1 MDYNG
6 KIVLNDKEYDYIIKD
21 YEMII
26 IDSKNDILRK
36 NKLDTITGKWIDAT
50 AEYDLKLKLLL
61 SYKFSDSNSL
71 KLNVEACLMMHDFE
85 YEKDKS
91 DEVHK
96 ITIRSNALDYF
107 YRPNDTYIK
116 EVSEVIGSFQSTED
130 KRSYSPKKYK
140 ISFNKKEYNVFFG
153 VNSYLQV
160 WEKFM
165 FDVFSSMNFYCDEE
179 IQIDE
184 LLELV
189 HIAKKFLSFI
199 SNSRKVYIDEILINA
214 TIGDEQYRCGK
225 FYINQS
231 LNKNIES
238 REVISYEN
246 IKNNIPQIFDEII
259 EDNICFI
266 SLFQYEENVINTID
280 IMNICAAFESQ
291 FNITYKNYKD
301 KNLKK
306 VKKDILEAIENM
318 KVNYSKIEDEYYNN
332 IYNCIKFY
340 KDTLKSKL
348 EYALLQFEK
357 LYETTKDPAR
367 IGYDFTDD
375 YKEMPNRI
383 KQARNDLDHGN
394 NAKVTYKELRDTQL
408 LRAIVYMMILKKAG
422 VKDEI
427 IMRCIRKF
435 TRLGV

>member
-184 LLELV
+184 
-189 HIAKKFLSFI
+189 II
-199 SNSRKVYIDEILINA
+199 SMFNQVLI
-214 TIGDEQYRCGK
+214 I
-225 FYINQS
+225 
-231 LNKNIES
+231 
-238 REVISYEN
+238 
-246 IKNNIPQIFDEII
+246 
-259 EDNICFI
+259 
-266 SLFQYEENVINTID
+266 
-280 IMNICAAFESQ
+280 
-291 FNITYKNYKD
+291 
-301 KNLKK
+301 
-306 VKKDILEAIENM
+306 
-318 KVNYSKIEDEYYNN
+318 
-332 IYNCIKFY
+332 
-340 KDTLKSKL
+340 
-348 EYALLQFEK
+348 
-357 LYETTKDPAR
+357 
-367 IGYDFTDD
+367 
-375 YKEMPNRI
+375 
-383 KQARNDLDHGN
+383 
-394 NAKVTYKELRDTQL
+394 
-408 LRAIVYMMILKKAG
+408 
-422 VKDEI
+422 
-427 IMRCIRKF
+427 
-435 TRLGV
+435 